1 MEGAR
6 SHDKRHQATKSFGR
20 VGELRSCM
28 AARHARAADSVV
40 LNSNDGAMNYWKC
53 KDCGHE
59 WRTGTKEGK
68 DGA

>member
-1 MEGAR
+1 
-6 SHDKRHQATKSFGR
+6 
-20 VGELRSCM
+20 M

-59 WRTGTKEGK
+59 WRAGTKEGK